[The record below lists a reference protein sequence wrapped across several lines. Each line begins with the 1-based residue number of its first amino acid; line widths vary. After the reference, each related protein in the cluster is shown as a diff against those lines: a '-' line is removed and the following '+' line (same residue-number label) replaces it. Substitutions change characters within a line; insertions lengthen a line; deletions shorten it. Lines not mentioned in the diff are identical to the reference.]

1 MPANRPIGRAYLVS
15 WSRLSLRAL
24 MKDNLPPISLALPNR
39 RPKCLSRL
47 IFAHLP
53 GSIGYKNRILTDL
66 TALNGINFNV
76 HKRGFGQGLKYR
88 FFCPHVTRT
97 TELDEIIGDQL
108 IQVCSGR
115 SDPRVQQAALKRFY
129 DSMLFIVRQNI
140 GGLTTKLIIPSIW
153 WDGCVGKRH
162 GGVTAHS
169 ALSGSSLYS
178 RPFGDHK
185 PLH

>member
-1 MPANRPIGRAYLVS
+1 MPANWPIGRAYLVS

-24 MKDNLPPISLALPNR
+24 MKDNLPPISPALPNR
-39 RPKCLSRL
+39 RPQCFSRL
-47 IFAHLP
+47 IFAHSP
-53 GSIGYKNRILTDL
+53 GSIGDKNCILTYL

-76 HKRGFGQGLKYR
+76 RRRGAGQGLQNR
-88 FFCPHVTRT
+88 VFCPHVTRT

-115 SDPRVQQAALKRFY
+115 SDPRVQQAALKCFY

-140 GGLTTKLIIPSIW
+140 GGLTTKLIMPSIW

-162 GGVTAHS
+162 GGVAAHS
-169 ALSGSSLYS
+169 ALSGSSLCS
-178 RPFGDHK
+178 RPFGKHK